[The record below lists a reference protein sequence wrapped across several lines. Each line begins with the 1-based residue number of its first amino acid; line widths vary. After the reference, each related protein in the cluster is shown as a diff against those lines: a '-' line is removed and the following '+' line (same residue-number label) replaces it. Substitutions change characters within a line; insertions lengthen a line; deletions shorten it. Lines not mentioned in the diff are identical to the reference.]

1 MTNLRF
7 APPDLGTVL
16 LFTGLP
22 GGSNKIHDRSPYGII
37 GTITGA
43 TWVRLPSGLWCL
55 SFDGNDDS
63 VNCGTGSS
71 FDITTAITVEIW
83 LKWDEATSSNHDGI
97 IFKEDSYY
105 MFIQSGYN
113 WGKFR
118 VIDAFDSSL
127 KNSGAYT
134 LVQNTWTHI
143 VGVYDGVSVEVYQD
157 GVKQGSG
164 DAFTGTI
171 KVDTNPVFIGKSP
184 AGADRF
190 FMGDVALPRV
200 YNRALSALEIANQFN
215 REKHLFGV
223 W

>member
-22 GGSNKIHDRSPYGII
+22 GGSNKIHDRSSYGNI

-63 VNCGTGSS
+63 VNCGNGSS
-71 FDITTAITVEIW
+71 FDITDAVTIEAWVKVLSYTDIRYIVAKGADKYSLYFTQTNGYLQFWINLSGGSVHSDTPFTPGTDTWAQVVATYNKDGGSNNTKIYINGVVAVE
-83 LKWDEATSSNHDGI
+83 ETN
-97 IFKEDSYY
+97 
-105 MFIQSGYN
+105 
-113 WGKFR
+113 
-118 VIDAFDSSL
+118 
-127 KNSGAYT
+127 
-134 LVQNTWTHI
+134 
-143 VGVYDGVSVEVYQD
+143 
-157 GVKQGSG
+157 
-164 DAFTGTI
+164 TGTI
-171 KVDTNPVFIGKSP
+171 NTDTNSLYVGRRL
-184 AGADRF
+184 GAAYPF
-190 FMGDVALPRV
+190 HGSIALPRV
-200 YNRALSALEIANQFN
+200 YNRALNALQIQDHFN